1 MAKVK
6 SEKANAKDLLDALE
20 QLQAE
25 KGITKEYMIES
36 LKMAMEAAYKKN
48 YDSKEEVEVDIN
60 EDTGCIKV
68 YTVKTIV
75 KDMDAIENEDLEVSL
90 EVAKTINKKAKV
102 GEVVKSD
109 VTPKDFGRIAAVAGK
124 QIIVQRLREAER
136 DLIFTQ
142 YNDKQGEIVVGV
154 VQRVDKIGMIVDLG
168 RVEALI
174 PIREMVPTERYETHQ
189 RIKSYVQKVEETG
202 KFGPQ
207 VMLSRKD
214 LGFVKKLF
222 ELEIPEIEEG
232 IVEVVGI
239 AREAGQRSKVAVYS
253 SDENIDPVGACI
265 GKKGIRI
272 NNISKELNGERIDVI
287 PYSDD
292 IPSFIVNAL
301 SPAEI
306 LAIDINDEEH
316 VATIVVPDDK
326 LSLAIG
332 ARGQN
337 VRLAAILTSWK
348 IDIKTKTDIEN
359 QIVE

>member
-1 MAKVK
+1 MARVK
-6 SEKANAKDLLDALE
+6 SEKTNARDLLEALE
-20 QLQAE
+20 QLQME
-25 KGITKEYMIES
+25 KGITKEYMIDS

-48 YDSKEEVEVDIN
+48 YDSKEEVEVEIN
-60 EDTGCIKV
+60 EDTGSIKV
-68 YTVKTIV
+68 YVVKTVV
-75 KDMDAIENEDLEVSL
+75 KNAELVENEDFEITLED
-90 EVAKTINKKAKV
+90 AKKINKKAKV
-102 GEVVKSD
+102 GEKVRRD
-109 VTPKDFGRIAAVAGK
+109 ATPKDFGRIAAIAGK

-136 DLIFTQ
+136 DLILTQ
-142 YNDKQGEIVVGV
+142 YSDKQGEIVVGV

-174 PIREMVPTERYETHQ
+174 PAREMVPTERYETHQ

-202 KFGPQ
+202 KYGPQ
-207 VMLSRKD
+207 VLLSRKD
-214 LGFVKKLF
+214 SGFLKKLF

-232 IVEVVGI
+232 IVEVVVI

-272 NNISKELNGERIDVI
+272 HNISLELNGERIDVV
-287 PYSDD
+287 PYSEDV
-292 IPSFIVNAL
+292 PSFIVNSL
-301 SPAEI
+301 SPAEV

-316 VATIVVPDDK
+316 VATVVVPDDK

-337 VRLAAILTSWK
+337 VRLAAMLTGWK